1 MRFASLS
8 PILLHTRASLP
19 TLSAPLLPGTLSLA
33 ESSRGLYEIH
43 SCTHASPERIIV
55 VVTGNPGLPSFYAGF
70 AASLAESLKAEVA
83 IVGLANHISWPSV
96 VAYKQGRRRKW
107 FGSER
112 WRSLYALDDQLDH
125 LQTAVEPYAR
135 DAASRNLPL
144 VLCGHSIGAWLVVQ
158 LLAAAASKRSS
169 ELYSPERLQSVLL
182 LMPFLENNMA
192 DPKFKSKHDALIR
205 FGRWLIPVIARAAG
219 SLRRAP
225 ASLRRK
231 LLASQVGGMDAE
243 YVSLVE
249 DGMLH
254 KGTIH
259 NYLYLAR
266 TEMRRLAPSFESMPS
281 ELSGLVDA
289 GRVRALYV
297 DEGDEWAPVSME
309 RRLSAMGVRTTVI
322 SHEEARHA
330 FSCNASDTKS
340 VSAWVAGEL
349 RV

>member
-8 PILLHTRASLP
+8 PILLHTRASPP

-43 SCTHASPERIIV
+43 SCTHASPERIVV

-107 FGSER
+107 FGSKR

-144 VLCGHSIGAWLVVQ
+144 VLAATQ
-158 LLAAAASKRSS
+158 LARGSLFSSWRPPRHRSR

-182 LMPFLENNMA
+182 LMPFL
-192 DPKFKSKHDALIR
+192 
-205 FGRWLIPVIARAAG
+205 
-219 SLRRAP
+219 
-225 ASLRRK
+225 
-231 LLASQVGGMDAE
+231 
-243 YVSLVE
+243 
-249 DGMLH
+249 
-254 KGTIH
+254 
-259 NYLYLAR
+259 
-266 TEMRRLAPSFESMPS
+266 
-281 ELSGLVDA
+281 
-289 GRVRALYV
+289 
-297 DEGDEWAPVSME
+297 
-309 RRLSAMGVRTTVI
+309 RTTWPTR
-322 SHEEARHA
+322 SSR
-330 FSCNASDTKS
+330 ASTTRSYDS
-340 VSAWVAGEL
+340 GGG
-349 RV
+349 